1 MKYEI
6 KNFENKENQKLIGL
20 WVIDDSG
27 KRLAID
33 KLLPVVEGKNPEQY
47 VQEAIGLC
55 QQEIEDWKNS
65 GAIVGKVWNSETNSF
80 E

>member
-6 KNFENKENQKLIGL
+6 KNFENQDNQKLVGF

-33 KLLPVVEGKNPEQY
+33 KYLPIVDSKKPEDY
-47 VQEAIGLC
+47 VQEAIVLC
-55 QQEIEDWKNS
+55 KLEIDDWLKS
-65 GAIVGKVWNSETNSF
+65 GAIVGKTWNAETNSF